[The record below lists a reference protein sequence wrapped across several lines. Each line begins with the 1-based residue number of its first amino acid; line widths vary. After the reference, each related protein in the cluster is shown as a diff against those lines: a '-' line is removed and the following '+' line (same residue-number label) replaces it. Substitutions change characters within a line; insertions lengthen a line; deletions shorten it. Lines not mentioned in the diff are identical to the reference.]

1 MLPGQGADQFARH
14 EYRIARFRARTQH
27 ALAARHPAQQCD
39 RDEDAAR
46 VGGSFAPDNGHLVPS
61 CQSVHAYVNRLHKVR
76 VEVARQ
82 SQGHERCARRS
93 RHRRNITQTPAE
105 RLVADLLRRRPK
117 REMNALHHRIC
128 LEQEQPVGHARI
140 QHGAIVPCT
149 HDHGRVGGQHAGEV
163 VDQVKLVHNAPTCCE
178 NSSLAKLN
186 ALNSMWAVMGASKL
200 FVRSYSTVNTRA
212 RTASGKKVARFMWI
226 VANSTAVPHNAS
238 RGCPACLI
246 AGKRIPRNRASS
258 ATGTSS
264 TAAAPNAS
272 RPSQDTLTRSA

>member
-1 MLPGQGADQFARH
+1 MK
-14 EYRIARFRARTQH
+14 YRNWCGIQRS
-27 ALAARHPAQQCD
+27 P
-39 RDEDAAR
+39 R
-46 VGGSFAPDNGHLVPS
+46 VGGAVLP
-61 CQSVHAYVNRLHKVR
+61 
-76 VEVARQ
+76 
-82 SQGHERCARRS
+82 
-93 RHRRNITQTPAE
+93 
-105 RLVADLLRRRPK
+105 RRPK
-117 REMNALHHRIC
+117 TSSPNGWAITGCGAMTGQIGTDYSTTKRKDNVFGLLGTVRRFDPH
-128 LEQEQPVGHARI
+128 QFARI

-226 VANSTAVPHNAS
+226 AANSTAVPHNAS

-246 AGKRIPRNRASS
+246 AG
-258 ATGTSS
+258 
-264 TAAAPNAS
+264 
-272 RPSQDTLTRSA
+272 